1 MPNGSPRNGKR
12 SKVNAVPQA
21 IENHAVGLGGIE
33 AMDPHALDLGSDLG
47 VVVAN
52 LDCPLEGGEWVTVH
66 SRTSWT
72 VNELVKRVAFS
83 PIGEFSPSL
92 GTVSMARLGECL
104 GCCLPLHPSSGE
116 CRHP

>member
-1 MPNGSPRNGKR
+1 MPNSGPRNRKGG
-12 SKVNAVPQA
+12 KVNTVRQAV
-21 IENHAVGLGGIE
+21 ENKAVGLGGVE
-33 AMDPHALDLGSDLG
+33 AMDPHALDLGSYLG

-52 LDCPLEGGEWVTVH
+52 LDCPLKGSEWVTVH

-83 PIGEFSPSL
+83 PIGELSPSL
-92 GTVSMARLGECL
+92 DMVSMVGLSESL